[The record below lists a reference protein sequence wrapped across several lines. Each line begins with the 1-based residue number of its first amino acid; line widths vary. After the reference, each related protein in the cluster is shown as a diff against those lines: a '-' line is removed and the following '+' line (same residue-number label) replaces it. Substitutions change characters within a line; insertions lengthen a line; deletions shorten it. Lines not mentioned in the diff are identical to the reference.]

1 MAQTLV
7 NDKPLNSRVT
17 SIEIAESLRQSDR
30 AGQRSNAIPTFG
42 KYLRRGDRFQP
53 TWDAIGGATGLA
65 SLMVEF
71 SVRDVRAIC
80 HRLGRTATA
89 QNARDERRIAM
100 GELVDILYGTAN
112 PDKRPL
118 QSFYQCILPACDLAV
133 VQEWESK
140 VDWTFRQQ
148 KSLLLA
154 HREPYES
161 RILNDIFSPG
171 ADLTFA
177 DTEKLMGGNMA
188 FSRVILEKL
197 GTVDGNTRIPC
208 DTFTGLIMPVLK
220 RLLHR
225 RYDDESRDEWLGLVI
240 RIIQNHAAEFKTK
253 LTLETGG
260 LIRYIIQRWVDTGR
274 DRKVP
279 EKYLAQVLTLREP
292 NDRNMLNTIYITL
305 DAPKRLNPITRY
317 QLLRLLFQHMREFRL
332 DLEDQSP
339 TGLAKLKA
347 VSSTPGT
354 WPIDLLLSIDKVKA
368 FDLVEKLEK
377 LHPGRNFL
385 MCPSRHS
392 ILQQTR
398 ELGQAEGDVEILK
411 TLLSR
416 ALPDRDPHWM
426 SRVREVVQERKK
438 KATESRGPEGRAFWA
453 KSTFNLCVATGN
465 LEILL
470 ETTSWARRFNKDSLT
485 TFELYNKGL
494 LTTEEFESLMC
505 AIPKHENDE
514 AAPVA
519 TLEMVK
525 RDIELADQLLIMLT
539 QTAIMAISEPG
550 FQRSRWTH
558 LLHLTRVVADARLAS
573 LNGFNAISETSDPGN
588 LTAIVW
594 KPTMDTLLK
603 VEALLRSP
611 AAQALLGPTKQIEA
625 PAVEILRRLP
635 YATAAVK
642 ADLVDHFIKGII
654 AHLGP
659 EALKPQMSSIVS
671 VVLQVAHSD
680 QPSLASPFIRDII
693 KNGDDSSWHRRVL
706 NKGFLQSLPATAAR
720 EFVEGMADAMHE
732 LMKKQNARPWV
743 EGQPPAIKV
752 TTIKMMAQVLEGNLF
767 LDPALSCRI
776 LVTLLAEARHI
787 DARMTIVSSL
797 LTTVMNPTCPSSLQS
812 QIIEALEFHVIPIA
826 AQLGERRPTTEGDW
840 QSQTLP
846 DVSGETPILDMLVD
860 RTFAMPSER
869 KLRTDL
875 LRIVTSILSQSASN
889 NGRWVEEFL
898 KRKNF
903 TLTPG
908 ERLPVGPVSFKNIAF
923 VFSACTTSMPLTLF
937 DTLREV
943 VLVNIAPSS
952 TVENITEMVK
962 SDSKLVNSN
971 AGKHWLRQY
980 DNKSEVLDFVLT
992 RAIAVLGQKDFSTG
1006 GEVTVPDLQQ
1016 FLLQPSI
1023 ASEVDNFASRVSDLI
1038 DILLSRQ
1045 LPYHDDFWLLK
1056 DTVIKIANNLE
1067 PLDVAFKL
1075 GRLDEVSTLKD
1086 PPMSAYLRME
1096 IVSSLL
1102 EVADNAGEASARIGR
1117 LIVFGLKTSA
1127 AERFREVG
1135 SGLEFKL
1142 MKRGL
1147 KGWFLKAQ
1155 S

>member
-1 MAQTLV
+1 MAQLLV
-7 NDKPLNSRVT
+7 NDKPLNGRVT

-30 AGQRSNAIPTFG
+30 AGQRSKAIPTFG

-71 SVRDVRAIC
+71 SVRDVRNMC

-89 QNARDERRIAM
+89 QKARDARRTAM
-100 GELVDILYGTAN
+100 GELVAILYGTAN

-118 QSFYQCILPACDLAV
+118 QPFYQYILPACDHAV
-133 VQEWESK
+133 VQQWESK
-140 VDWTFRQQ
+140 VAWTFHQQ

-154 HREPYES
+154 HREPYER

-171 ADLTFA
+171 ADLTIA
-177 DTEKLMGGNMA
+177 DTKKLVGGDMA

-197 GTVDGNTRIPC
+197 GTVDDNARIPC

-220 RLLHR
+220 RQLHR

-240 RIIQNHAAEFKTK
+240 RIIQNHPAEFKTK

-274 DRKVP
+274 DRKVL
-279 EKYLAQVLTLREP
+279 EKYLAQVLSLREP
-292 NDRNMLNTIYITL
+292 NERNMLNTIYISL

-317 QLLRLLFQHMREFRL
+317 QLLRLFFQHMREFRL

-354 WPIDLLLSIDKVKA
+354 WPIDLLLSIDKAKA
-368 FDLVEKLEK
+368 FDLVENLEK
-377 LHPGRNFL
+377 LYPGRNFL

-398 ELGQAEGDVEILK
+398 ELGQTEGDVEILK

-426 SRVREVVQERKK
+426 SRVKEVVKERRK

-465 LEILL
+465 LELLL
-470 ETTSWARRFNKDSLT
+470 ETTSWARRRFNKDSLA

-494 LTTEEFESLMC
+494 LSTEEFENLMC
-505 AIPKHENDE
+505 AIPKHESDDT
-514 AAPVA
+514 APVA
-519 TLEMVK
+519 TLDMVK
-525 RDIELADQLLIMLT
+525 RDIDLADQLLIMLT

-550 FQRSRWTH
+550 FQRSRWTQ
-558 LLHLTRVVADARLAS
+558 LLHLPRVVADARLAIS
-573 LNGFNAISETSDPGN
+573 NDFDAISKSSDPGT

-594 KPTMDTLLK
+594 KPTMVTLLK

-659 EALKPQMSSIVS
+659 QALKPQMSSIVS

-706 NKGFLQSLPATAAR
+706 NIGFLQSLPATAAR

-732 LMKKQNARPWV
+732 LMKSQNARPWV
-743 EGQPPAIKV
+743 EDQPPAIKV

-797 LTTVMNPTCPSSLQS
+797 LTTVMNPRCPSSLQS
-812 QIIEALEFHVIPIA
+812 QIIEALEFHVVPIA
-826 AQLGERRPTTEGDW
+826 AQLSERRPTTEGDW

-846 DVSGETPILDMLVD
+846 DVSGETPILDLLVD
-860 RTFAMPSER
+860 RTFAMPSES
-869 KLRTDL
+869 KIRTDL
-875 LRIVTSILSQSASN
+875 LRIVMSVLSQSASN
-889 NGRWVEEFL
+889 NGRWVEEFV
-898 KRKNF
+898 KRMNV

-908 ERLPVGPVSFKNIAF
+908 ERLPVGPISFKNIAF
-923 VFSACTTSMPLTLF
+923 VFSACTTSMPLALF

-952 TVENITEMVK
+952 TVENVTEMVK
-962 SDSKLVNSN
+962 SESKLFNSN
-971 AGKHWLRQY
+971 PGKHWLRQY
-980 DNKSEVLDFVLT
+980 DNK
-992 RAIAVLGQKDFSTG
+992 
-1006 GEVTVPDLQQ
+1006 
-1016 FLLQPSI
+1016 
-1023 ASEVDNFASRVSDLI
+1023 
-1038 DILLSRQ
+1038 
-1045 LPYHDDFWLLK
+1045 
-1056 DTVIKIANNLE
+1056 
-1067 PLDVAFKL
+1067 
-1075 GRLDEVSTLKD
+1075 
-1086 PPMSAYLRME
+1086 
-1096 IVSSLL
+1096 
-1102 EVADNAGEASARIGR
+1102 
-1117 LIVFGLKTSA
+1117 
-1127 AERFREVG
+1127 
-1135 SGLEFKL
+1135 
-1142 MKRGL
+1142 
-1147 KGWFLKAQ
+1147 
-1155 S
+1155 

>member
-1 MAQTLV
+1 MSQLDPDSASNCCYRTTDINKLVFVTTEGSGPVLDTLNWCFIDV
-7 NDKPLNSRVT
+7 QRDVSDPDNCEAAKRSLSGRVT

-100 GELVDILYGTAN
+100 DLYSRSISAFFLRATS
-112 PDKRPL
+112 R
-118 QSFYQCILPACDLAV
+118 SF
-133 VQEWESK
+133 
-140 VDWTFRQQ
+140 R
-148 KSLLLA
+148 
-154 HREPYES
+154 
-161 RILNDIFSPG
+161 NGSP
-171 ADLTFA
+171 
-177 DTEKLMGGNMA
+177 
-188 FSRVILEKL
+188 
-197 GTVDGNTRIPC
+197 
-208 DTFTGLIMPVLK
+208 
-220 RLLHR
+220 R

-385 MCPSRHS
+385 
-392 ILQQTR
+392 I
-398 ELGQAEGDVEILK
+398 
-411 TLLSR
+411 
-416 ALPDRDPHWM
+416 
-426 SRVREVVQERKK
+426 
-438 KATESRGPEGRAFWA
+438 
-453 KSTFNLCVATGN
+453 
-465 LEILL
+465 
-470 ETTSWARRFNKDSLT
+470 
-485 TFELYNKGL
+485 
-494 LTTEEFESLMC
+494 
-505 AIPKHENDE
+505 
-514 AAPVA
+514 
-519 TLEMVK
+519 
-525 RDIELADQLLIMLT
+525 
-539 QTAIMAISEPG
+539 
-550 FQRSRWTH
+550 
-558 LLHLTRVVADARLAS
+558 
-573 LNGFNAISETSDPGN
+573 
-588 LTAIVW
+588 
-594 KPTMDTLLK
+594 
-603 VEALLRSP
+603 
-611 AAQALLGPTKQIEA
+611 
-625 PAVEILRRLP
+625 
-635 YATAAVK
+635 
-642 ADLVDHFIKGII
+642 
-654 AHLGP
+654 
-659 EALKPQMSSIVS
+659 
-671 VVLQVAHSD
+671 
-680 QPSLASPFIRDII
+680 
-693 KNGDDSSWHRRVL
+693 
-706 NKGFLQSLPATAAR
+706 
-720 EFVEGMADAMHE
+720 
-732 LMKKQNARPWV
+732 
-743 EGQPPAIKV
+743 
-752 TTIKMMAQVLEGNLF
+752 
-767 LDPALSCRI
+767 
-776 LVTLLAEARHI
+776 
-787 DARMTIVSSL
+787 
-797 LTTVMNPTCPSSLQS
+797 
-812 QIIEALEFHVIPIA
+812 
-826 AQLGERRPTTEGDW
+826 
-840 QSQTLP
+840 
-846 DVSGETPILDMLVD
+846 
-860 RTFAMPSER
+860 
-869 KLRTDL
+869 
-875 LRIVTSILSQSASN
+875 N

-1016 FLLQPSI
+1016 FLLRSQI
-1023 ASEVDNFASRVSDLI
+1023 
-1038 DILLSRQ
+1038 
-1045 LPYHDDFWLLK
+1045 
-1056 DTVIKIANNLE
+1056 
-1067 PLDVAFKL
+1067 
-1075 GRLDEVSTLKD
+1075 
-1086 PPMSAYLRME
+1086 
-1096 IVSSLL
+1096 
-1102 EVADNAGEASARIGR
+1102 
-1117 LIVFGLKTSA
+1117 
-1127 AERFREVG
+1127 
-1135 SGLEFKL
+1135 
-1142 MKRGL
+1142 
-1147 KGWFLKAQ
+1147 
-1155 S
+1155 